1 MNTREK
7 SIKMKKFHFTKQE
20 KIFLLLALLVLIG
33 LFISSSMTYHEQEL
47 HDHSVNHYFGW
58 LENIVAGWNFSYGGR
73 VHNVQLDGRA
83 GLAQF
88 VLRKMAHF
96 GSYFLLGGFGYLGM
110 RRIFKIKWLAPVL
123 TWFATIAFA
132 AFDEYHQF
140 LTGDRTPSVHDVMLD
155 SAGSLT
161 AIILVM
167 LIIYVKNNYFD
178 KKKSV

>member
-1 MNTREK
+1 ME
-7 SIKMKKFHFTKQE
+7 KFHFTKRE
-20 KIFLLLALLVLIG
+20 KLFLLLALLVLVF

-47 HDHSVNHYFGW
+47 HDGTVSKYFGW
-58 LENIVAGWNFSYGGR
+58 LENMVAGWSFTYGGR
-73 VHNVQLDGRA
+73 LHNVQLDGRA

-96 GSYFLLGGFGYLGM
+96 GSYFLLGGFGYLGL
-110 RRIFKIKWLAPVL
+110 RRIFKIKWLAPIL
-123 TWFATIAFA
+123 TWLVAIALA

-155 SAGSLT
+155 ASGALT

-167 LIIYVKNNYFD
+167 LFLYLRNKYLTR
-178 KKKSV
+178 KKSF

>member
-1 MNTREK
+1 ME
-7 SIKMKKFHFTKQE
+7 KFHFTKRE
-20 KIFLLLALLVLIG
+20 KLFLLLALLVLVF

-47 HDHSVNHYFGW
+47 HDGTVSKYFGW
-58 LENIVAGWNFSYGGR
+58 LENIVAGWNFTYGGR
-73 VHNVQLDGRA
+73 LHNAQLDGRA

-96 GSYFLLGGFGYLGM
+96 GSYFLLGGFGYLGL
-110 RRIFKIKWLAPVL
+110 RRIFKIKWLAPIL

-140 LTGDRTPSVHDVMLD
+140 LTGDRTPSVHDVILD
-155 SAGSLT
+155 ASGALT

-167 LIIYVKNNYFD
+167 LILFLKNKYST
-178 KKKSV
+178 KKK

>member
-1 MNTREK
+1 MN
-7 SIKMKKFHFTKQE
+7 KFHFTNRE
-20 KIFLLLALLVLIG
+20 KIFLLLAFFVLLM

-47 HDHSVNHYFGW
+47 HQSMLDRRFGW
-58 LENIVAGWNFSYGGR
+58 LENIVSNWNFVYGGQR
-73 VHNVQLDGRA
+73 HNVQLDGRA

-96 GSYFLLGGFGYLGM
+96 GSYFLLGGFGYLGL
-110 RRIFKIKWLAPVL
+110 RRIFKIKWLAPIL
-123 TWFATIAFA
+123 TWFIAIALA

-155 SAGSLT
+155 GAGALT

-167 LIIYVKNNYFD
+167 LIGYFKNKIAV
-178 KKKSV
+178 KKK